1 MPKKLQCIQ
10 KYFEKKFFL
19 LLWYKEALW
28 LFTKRAVTGDGVF
41 WQRRMAAGR
50 KGNNYVNALLE
61 DKYMPMIQGQTS
73 LGFMVIQ
80 AILIEKGICTGEE
93 IEEITK
99 KFVAQRQQEAQKA
112 QAVQAEPKQNK

>member
-1 MPKKLQCIQ
+1 MSNKLAKLTPEQKKQQ
-10 KYFEKKFFL
+10 EDEQYM
-19 LLWYKEALW
+19 
-28 LFTKRAVTGDGVF
+28 RG
-41 WQRRMAAGR
+41 RPNRMEVA
-50 KGNNYVNALLE
+50 NYVNALLE

-112 QAVQAEPKQNK
+112 QAVHAEPKQNK

>member
-1 MPKKLQCIQ
+1 MSNKLAKLTPEQKKQQ
-10 KYFEKKFFL
+10 EDEQYM
-19 LLWYKEALW
+19 
-28 LFTKRAVTGDGVF
+28 RG
-41 WQRRMAAGR
+41 RPNRMEVV
-50 KGNNYVNALLE
+50 NYVNALLE

-112 QAVQAEPKQNK
+112 QAVQDEPKQNK

>member
-1 MPKKLQCIQ
+1 MSNKLAKLTPEQKKQQ
-10 KYFEKKFFL
+10 EDEQYM
-19 LLWYKEALW
+19 
-28 LFTKRAVTGDGVF
+28 RG
-41 WQRRMAAGR
+41 RPNRMEVA
-50 KGNNYVNALLE
+50 NYVNALLE

>member
-1 MPKKLQCIQ
+1 MSNKLAKLTPEQKKQQ
-10 KYFEKKFFL
+10 EDEQYM
-19 LLWYKEALW
+19 
-28 LFTKRAVTGDGVF
+28 RG
-41 WQRRMAAGR
+41 RPNRMEVA
-50 KGNNYVNALLE
+50 NYVNALLE

-80 AILIEKGICTGEE
+80 ANLIEKGICTGEE

>member
-1 MPKKLQCIQ
+1 MSNKLAKLTPEQKKQQ
-10 KYFEKKFFL
+10 EDEQYMRGRP
-19 LLWYKEALW
+19 
-28 LFTKRAVTGDGVF
+28 T
-41 WQRRMAAGR
+41 RMEVA
-50 KGNNYVNALLE
+50 NYVNALLE

-99 KFVAQRQQEAQKA
+99 KFVVQRQQEAQKA

>member
-1 MPKKLQCIQ
+1 MSNKLAKLTPEQKKQQ
-10 KYFEKKFFL
+10 EDEQYM
-19 LLWYKEALW
+19 
-28 LFTKRAVTGDGVF
+28 RG
-41 WQRRMAAGR
+41 RPNRMEVA
-50 KGNNYVNALLE
+50 NYVNALLE

-80 AILIEKGICTGEE
+80 AILIEKGICAGEE

>member
-1 MPKKLQCIQ
+1 MSNKLAKLTPEQKKQQ
-10 KYFEKKFFL
+10 EDEQYM
-19 LLWYKEALW
+19 
-28 LFTKRAVTGDGVF
+28 RG
-41 WQRRMAAGR
+41 RPNRMEVA
-50 KGNNYVNALLE
+50 NYVNALLE

-80 AILIEKGICTGEE
+80 AILIEKGICTSEE

>member
-1 MPKKLQCIQ
+1 MSNKLAKLTPEQKKQQ
-10 KYFEKKFFL
+10 EDEQYM
-19 LLWYKEALW
+19 
-28 LFTKRAVTGDGVF
+28 RG
-41 WQRRMAAGR
+41 RPNRMEVA
-50 KGNNYVNALLE
+50 NYVNALLE

-80 AILIEKGICTGEE
+80 AILIEKGICTVDE

>member
-1 MPKKLQCIQ
+1 MSNKLAKLTPEQKKQQ
-10 KYFEKKFFL
+10 EDEQYMRGRP
-19 LLWYKEALW
+19 
-28 LFTKRAVTGDGVF
+28 T
-41 WQRRMAAGR
+41 RMEVA
-50 KGNNYVNALLE
+50 NYVNALLE

>member
-1 MPKKLQCIQ
+1 MSNKLAKLTPEQKKQQ
-10 KYFEKKFFL
+10 EDEQYM
-19 LLWYKEALW
+19 
-28 LFTKRAVTGDGVF
+28 RG
-41 WQRRMAAGR
+41 RPNRMEVA
-50 KGNNYVNALLE
+50 NYVNALLE

-93 IEEITK
+93 IEEIIK

-112 QAVQAEPKQNK
+112 QAVQDEPKQNK